1 MIALHLE
8 PFKIALR
15 AYVPREPKEASLSSC
30 PAYSTDDAVLVLDA
44 ETTTDA
50 YQNLLFGSC
59 GIWIVGLLYRF
70 IIFYDESLSR
80 SQVKTLE
87 RFGGDILEGAQ
98 IEVTTTKEFV
108 KSVFYPWAYNAKAL
122 LVGFNLPFDLSRLAE
137 SYGKARD
144 KFKNGFSF
152 KLSENKFHPRIR
164 IKSLDSTKSFTEF
177 ERLTKT
183 LNYRGRF
190 LDLRTLAFAMTNEKM
205 TLEIACEHFDS
216 PTKKHQVINHGKIT
230 PDYIRYNVNDT
241 LATHALFGKMLERFH
256 ELRVCLPPDKAYSP
270 ASLGKSYLSRMG
282 IRPFLQKNPK
292 FSKQA
297 LGHVMTTFYG
307 GRSEVRIRK
316 TPTKVRYMDFASMYP
331 VIFSLMDLWSLLI
344 ANKIEYEDATEGIC
358 RLLEEGTLESVMDT
372 DLWKKFPVIVQVKP
386 NRDVLPVRTHLDRE
400 NVWNIGLCEVTS
412 YQPLWYALPDVI
424 ASALLTGKSPKILKA
439 IRFKPIEVEHGLTN
453 IDVVGNIHVSK
464 DENLIQKLVECR
476 RIKKRERDRSSKGS
490 PEYQKLDREQDVLK
504 TIVNAISYGIFIE
517 VNTDDGSEDVDV
529 YGLRHWRM
537 KASKKESFGRYFHPV
552 IASMLTSGAR
562 LMIAMAEAWL
572 KKHRGYYAFCDTDGI
587 AVSPKHWKKLQ
598 DLFEPLNP
606 FDKEELLLR
615 LEKENFD
622 NGRPVDLWFYGIS
635 AKRYVLYHLVDGEP
649 EPAKWSLHGL
659 GHLERE
665 EGWEK
670 ELWTNI
676 LRHALGQ
683 IDEEELLSKY
693 SGRYAIS
700 KFRVSTAHVFNKIR
714 ALNKGKPHREQV
726 KPYNFL
732 HVGQPAITNHKG
744 GLIHPIT
751 NYGDPRLAPF
761 QAFVD
766 YATGQVYDECTEAYW
781 KTLQSSIES
790 YIDHPESKFRDGCE
804 TGKLHRKH
812 AKVQQICY
820 VGKESNELEQTE
832 ALGVDKDAYA
842 NYRVRR

>member
-1 MIALHLE
+1 VIALRLE

-15 AYVPREPKEASLSSC
+15 AYITRKTKEGSLASC
-30 PAYSTDDAVLVLDA
+30 PRYSTDDALLVLDT
-44 ETTTDA
+44 ETTVDA

-59 GIWIVGLLYRF
+59 GIWIVGQLYRF
-70 IIFYDESLSR
+70 IVFYDENIGR

-87 RFGGDILEGAQ
+87 RFAGDILEGVQ
-98 IEVTTTKEFV
+98 IHVMSTKEFV
-108 KSVFYPWAYNAKAL
+108 ESVFYPWAYNAKVVV
-122 LVGFNLPFDLSRLAE
+122 VGFNLPFDLSRLAE

-164 IKSLDSTKSFTEF
+164 IKSLDSTKSFIEF

-190 LDLRTLAFAMTNEKM
+190 SDLRTLAFAMTNEKM

-241 LATHALFGKMLERFH
+241 IATHALFSKMLERFH
-256 ELRVCLPPDKAYSP
+256 ELRVSIPPEKAYSP
-270 ASLGKSYLSRMG
+270 ASLGKSYLSRIG
-282 IRPFLQKNPK
+282 IRPFLQKNLE
-292 FSKQA
+292 FSKQV

-316 TPTKVRYMDFASMYP
+316 TPTKIRYMDFASMYP
-331 VIFSLMDLWSLLI
+331 TIFSLMDLWSLLI
-344 ANKIEYEDATEGIC
+344 AGKIEYEDATEGAR
-358 RLLEEGTLESVMDT
+358 RLIEEVTLESVIDR
-372 DLWKKFPVIVQVKP
+372 DLWKKFSVIVHVKP
-386 NRDVLPVRTHLDRE
+386 DRDVLPVRTHFDSE

-412 YQPLWYALPDVI
+412 DQTLWYALSDVI
-424 ASALLTGKSPKILKA
+424 ASKFLNGKSPRILKA
-439 IRFKPIEVEHGLTN
+439 IRFEPIGVEHGLTD
-453 IDVVGNIHVSK
+453 IDVVGNVHVSK

-476 RIKKRERDRSSKGS
+476 RIKKRQRDKFLNGS
-490 PEYQKLDREQDVLK
+490 PEYQKLDREQDALK

-517 VNTDDGSEDVDV
+517 VNTENGREDVDV
-529 YGLRHWRM
+529 YGLRHCRM
-537 KASKKESFGRYFHPV
+537 KASKKESFGRYYHPV
-552 IASMLTSGAR
+552 IATMLTSGAR
-562 LMIAMAEAWL
+562 LMIAIAEAWL

-598 DLFEPLNP
+598 DFVEPLNP
-606 FDKEELLLR
+606 FDKEESLLK

-622 NGRPVDLWFYGIS
+622 NGRPVDLWFYGTS
-635 AKRYVLYHLVDGEP
+635 AKRYVLYHLVEGEP
-649 EPAKWSLHGL
+649 EPVKWSLHGL

-676 LRHALGQ
+676 LRQALGQ

-693 SGRYAIS
+693 SGKYAIS
-700 KFRVSTAHVFNKIR
+700 KFRVSTAHVFDKIR
-714 ALNKGKPHREQV
+714 RLNKGKPYREQV

-732 HVGQPAITNHKG
+732 HVGQPAITNQKG
-744 GLIHPIT
+744 ELIHPIT
-751 NYGDPRLAPF
+751 SYGDPRLAPF
-761 QAFVD
+761 QPFVD
-766 YATGQVYDECTEAYW
+766 YITGQVYDECTEAYW

-790 YIDHPESKFRDGCE
+790 YIDHPESKFRDGRE

-812 AKVQQICY
+812 AQVQQICY
-820 VGKESNELEQTE
+820 IGKESNELEQTE
-832 ALGVDKDAYA
+832 AIGVDKDAYA